1 MKNVSA
7 NDIHYIFFGETSLT
21 KSLLNSQTLFYNQAT
36 NENIKLRVTLTNE
49 KFILHDDE
57 YKYLVTINLST
68 YVGQCVTLNNLRS
81 VRVRAILR
89 LYLMESFNH
98 GKLLSL
104 LSHPG
109 VCLQSYGIEINLFT
123 LFKCNPWYLSINRI
137 YLLTNVCRFYS
148 SGRFGC
154 LITSLFFYGYWNM
167 FV

>member
-7 NDIHYIFFGETSLT
+7 NDIHYIFFWENKPY

-49 KFILHDDE
+49 KFIQHDDE

-68 YVGQCVTLNNLRS
+68 YVGQCVNLSNLRA
-81 VRVRAILR
+81 VKLRARLR

-104 LSHPG
+104 LPHQG
-109 VCLQSYGIEINLFT
+109 VCFSKAMG
-123 LFKCNPWYLSINRI
+123 
-137 YLLTNVCRFYS
+137 
-148 SGRFGC
+148 
-154 LITSLFFYGYWNM
+154 
-167 FV
+167 